1 MRGRMGAALQ
11 SMRLNL
17 ADEQRGRE
25 MRKLESLHDDQLR
38 SAAVREMRAVLVRLH
53 KGAVAMH
60 IERWRSNLKW
70 SIMQEGA
77 AMRARLEAEMM
88 SGLKHAGMRQL
99 CLVLA
104 GMMRG
109 RMDA

>member
-1 MRGRMGAALQ
+1 MQEGAAMRARLEAEMMSGLKHAGMRQLCLVLAGMMRGRMGAALQ

-17 ADEQRGRE
+17 AEEKRGRE

-70 SIMQEGA
+70 SIMQ
-77 AMRARLEAEMM
+77 
-88 SGLKHAGMRQL
+88 
-99 CLVLA
+99 
-104 GMMRG
+104 
-109 RMDA
+109 